1 MKNIQE
7 ISVLTLL
14 IFVLSGFNSEQI
26 KSGEAQTQNSQKEY
40 QLVWQD
46 EFNYEG
52 EPSPQ
57 KWNYDIGDHG
67 WGNNELQNYTDS
79 RANSFV
85 KDGVLTI
92 RALKNNENHWTSA
105 RLVTKGKGD
114 WLYGRFEV
122 KAKLPAGTGTW
133 PAIWMLPTNWKYG
146 NWPKS
151 GEIDIMEHV
160 GYDYGKVHGTIHT
173 EAFNHSIGTQL
184 GKAIDVEN
192 VDKQFHV
199 YATEWTKDKIVWYV
213 DGEEYYSVSNP
224 DKSYKE
230 WPFNIPFHLL
240 LNIAIGGN
248 WGGVEGIDPRLSE
261 ATMEIDYVRVYQK

>member
-1 MKNIQE
+1 MKNIQK

-14 IFVLSGFNSEQI
+14 IFVLSGFNSKQT

-133 PAIWMLPTNWKYG
+133 PAVC
-146 NWPKS
+146 S
-151 GEIDIMEHV
+151 
-160 GYDYGKVHGTIHT
+160 
-173 EAFNHSIGTQL
+173 
-184 GKAIDVEN
+184 
-192 VDKQFHV
+192 
-199 YATEWTKDKIVWYV
+199 
-213 DGEEYYSVSNP
+213 
-224 DKSYKE
+224 
-230 WPFNIPFHLL
+230 
-240 LNIAIGGN
+240 
-248 WGGVEGIDPRLSE
+248 
-261 ATMEIDYVRVYQK
+261 

>member
-1 MKNIQE
+1 MKNIQK

-133 PAIWMLPTNWKYG
+133 PAVC
-146 NWPKS
+146 S
-151 GEIDIMEHV
+151 
-160 GYDYGKVHGTIHT
+160 
-173 EAFNHSIGTQL
+173 
-184 GKAIDVEN
+184 
-192 VDKQFHV
+192 
-199 YATEWTKDKIVWYV
+199 
-213 DGEEYYSVSNP
+213 
-224 DKSYKE
+224 
-230 WPFNIPFHLL
+230 
-240 LNIAIGGN
+240 
-248 WGGVEGIDPRLSE
+248 
-261 ATMEIDYVRVYQK
+261 